1 MADFRLRGS
10 VTQLGASRF
19 SIVVSAIR
27 IDDAGVSECV
37 HRLATSA
44 DAAEEV
50 CRALIIEVGAALR
63 AGGGRIVDVE
73 VD

>member
-10 VTQLGASRF
+10 VTRIGDARF

-27 IDDAGVSECV
+27 TDDTGATESV
-37 HRLATSA
+37 HRLAASA
-44 DAAEEV
+44 EAAEEV
-50 CRALIIEVGAALR
+50 QRALIIEVGAAIR

>member
-10 VTQLGASRF
+10 VTRIGDSRF
-19 SIVVSAIR
+19 SIVVSATST
-27 IDDAGVSECV
+27 DDSGGTESV

-50 CRALIIEVGAALR
+50 RRALMIEVGAAIR

-73 VD
+73 LD